1 MNYVDLLLI
10 AVLALA
16 MWIGWQKGFI
26 MGTINLLV
34 WAGSLVLGFWLY
46 PYLSGALHSLLPS
59 LGVWNLPLSFLLT
72 VIAARLLLAALF
84 NAMLRRMPEENH
96 HHRLNH
102 LLGLVPGA
110 INGLL
115 YAIVIAAVLLTANLP
130 KSSLTTETQ
139 NSRVIGA
146 MARNVGWIGGQL
158 APIFNDAIGQTFT
171 RTTVEPE
178 SNETVQLNFTVTDT
192 KPRPDLEARML
203 ELVNAERT
211 SRGLGAL
218 VADPL
223 LVPVGRAHDAD
234 MFARGYFSHYA
245 PDGRDPFD
253 RMKAAGIRYSVAGEN
268 LALGQTLKIC
278 HEGLMNSP
286 GHRANILNPSYGR
299 VGIGILDGGSHGLMI
314 AQEFRN

>member
-16 MWIGWQKGFI
+16 MWVGWQRGFI

-34 WAGSLVLGFWLY
+34 WAGSLVLGFLFY
-46 PYLSGALHSLLPS
+46 PYLSIALHSLIPS

-72 VIAARLLLAALF
+72 VIIARLLLAALF
-84 NAMLRRMPEENH
+84 NALLKRTPEEKH
-96 HHRLNH
+96 HSPLNH
-102 LLGLVPGA
+102 ALGLVPGA

-115 YAIVIAAVLLTANLP
+115 YDTVIAALLLTAP
-130 KSSLTTETQ
+130 IPRSSFTQETQ
-139 NSRVIGA
+139 NSRIVGA
-146 MARNVGWIGGQL
+146 MGRNVGWIDQKL
-158 APIFNDAIGQTFT
+158 APIFNDAVRQTLT

-211 SRGLGAL
+211 SRGLNAL

-234 MFARGYFSHYA
+234 MFARGYFSHYT

-286 GHRANILNPSYGR
+286 GHRANIFNPSYGR

>member
-16 MWIGWQKGFI
+16 MWVGWQRGFI
-26 MGTINLLV
+26 MGMINLLV
-34 WAGSLVLGFWLY
+34 WAGSLVLGFLFY
-46 PYLSGALHSLLPS
+46 PYLSTALQSLIPS

-72 VIAARLLLAALF
+72 VIIARLLLAALF
-84 NAMLRRMPEENH
+84 NALLRRTPEES
-96 HHRLNH
+96 HHRRVNH
-102 LLGLVPGA
+102 LLGLLPGA

-115 YAIVIAAVLLTANLP
+115 YDTVIAALLLTAPIP
-130 KSSLTTETQ
+130 KSSFTTETQ
-139 NSRVIGA
+139 NSRLVSA
-146 MARNVGWIGGQL
+146 MGRNVGWIDQKL
-158 APIFNDAIGQTFT
+158 APIFNDAVKQTLT

-211 SRGLGAL
+211 SRGLSAL
-218 VADPL
+218 VADPK
-223 LVPVGRAHDAD
+223 LVPVGRAHDSD
-234 MFARGYFSHYA
+234 MFARGYFSHYT

-299 VGIGILDGGSHGLMI
+299 VGIGILDGGAHGLMI